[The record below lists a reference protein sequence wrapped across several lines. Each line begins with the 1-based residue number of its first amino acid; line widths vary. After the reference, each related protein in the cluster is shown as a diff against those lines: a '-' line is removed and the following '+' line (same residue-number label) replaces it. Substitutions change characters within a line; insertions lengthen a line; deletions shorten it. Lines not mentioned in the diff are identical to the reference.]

1 MATIPCGARRAMLIP
16 DSPPRLSPAEA
27 RHSELVATHLH
38 KLLAA
43 GGGWLPFSRFMDAAL
58 YAPGLGYYMAGQAR
72 FGPGGDFV
80 TAPEISPLFAR
91 CLARQVAEM
100 LERAGGGDLVEYGA
114 GSGIL
119 AVGLLQA
126 LAEMNAL
133 PRRYRIVEISAPL
146 RAQQRERFAE
156 LPELARRVEWLDG
169 PPATDWQGVAIA
181 NEVLDAIPV
190 DRFRAGAGGCEAIGV
205 VAAGDGFAWQ
215 AQPADAALAEAAMKI
230 GESLPELLPDGYVS
244 EWRPVLPAWI
254 AAATATIKKGALLLC
269 DYGLPRSPYYH
280 ASRDGG
286 SLCAFYRHRRIE
298 DVFARPGLQDL
309 TAWVD
314 FTAVAEAAA
323 GTGLE
328 IAGFATQAHFLAA
341 LGIDRELAALL
352 EGAGT
357 REALALSQGASML
370 LLPGEMGERFKVMA
384 LTRGIAGPFTGFD
397 FRDLS
402 PSL

>member
-1 MATIPCGARRAMLIP
+1 MLIP
-16 DSPPRLSPAEA
+16 DSPPPLSPSET
-27 RHSELVATHLH
+27 RHSELVAGHLRV
-38 KLLAA
+38 LIAA

-80 TAPEISPLFAR
+80 TAPEISPFFAR

-100 LERAGGGDLVEYGA
+100 LERAGSGDLVEFGA

-119 AVGLLQA
+119 AAGLLQA
-126 LAEMNAL
+126 LAEMDAL

-146 RAQQRERFAE
+146 RARQRERFVE
-156 LPELARRVEWLDG
+156 LPELACRVEWLDG
-169 PPATDWQGVAIA
+169 PPAADWQGVAIA
-181 NEVLDAIPV
+181 NEVLDAMPV
-190 DRFRAGAGGCEAIGV
+190 DRFRAASGGCEAIGV
-205 VAAGDGFAWQ
+205 VASGDGFAWQ
-215 AQPADAALAEAAMKI
+215 ARPADAAMAEAIMKI
-230 GESLPELLPDGYVS
+230 GESLPGPLPDGYAS
-244 EWRPVLPAWI
+244 EWRPMLPAWI
-254 AAATATIKKGALLLC
+254 AAVTATLVKGALLLC
-269 DYGLPRSPYYH
+269 DYGLPRSQYYH

-286 SLCAFYRHRRIE
+286 SLCGFYRHRRVQ

-323 GTGLE
+323 ACGLE
-328 IAGFATQAHFLAA
+328 LAGFATQAHFLTA
-341 LGIDRELAALL
+341 LGIDRELAARL
-352 EGAGT
+352 EGAAT
-357 REALALSQGASML
+357 RDALALSQGASML

-384 LTRGIAGPFTGFD
+384 LARGIAGPFTGFG

-402 PSL
+402 ASL